1 MNSHLQPQKKRP
13 PPEANRAD
21 LTQPANR
28 RRHFRHATSPCILQE
43 EISATQWVLAFARR
57 NFRHAMSPCILQ
69 EEISD
74 TH

>member
-13 PPEANRAD
+13 QPEANRAD

-43 EISATQWVLAFARR
+43 EISDTQWVLAPCKKKLPTR
-57 NFRHAMSPCILQ
+57 NESLHMQ
-69 EEISD
+69 EEISG
-74 TH
+74 TQ